1 MTSAL
6 ATKRQRVGKN
16 LGLVILVA
24 LAAIVATVGVA
35 PVVFL
40 IWLLK
45 TIQHWLVLLHPHKKA
60 TTTGSPPDPE
70 TVACGKARLAG
81 SAPGLFR
88 SS

>member
-45 TIQHWLVLLHPHKKA
+45 TIPHWL
-60 TTTGSPPDPE
+60 
-70 TVACGKARLAG
+70 
-81 SAPGLFR
+81 GL
-88 SS
+88 